1 MRLKRRGYRFIQF
14 VSWFYLIS
22 LSFYPGGAVAT
33 SRKPVSVPLT
43 ISNLHTA
50 DPEVEVVQVQLK
62 ALGYYRDKIDGQ
74 YNQTTQKSIAQF
86 QKATRLKRSDG
97 VADLTTKIAL
107 KKALT
112 GITRCSP
119 ASNSPPPVNL
129 QTRQP
134 TSKYTFLIIGVLGV
148 LGTLGIVGAILLLMN
163 MRNKLFLSQQLS
175 ESTTP
180 AEKLLTSSP
189 QTSPQLLLELG
200 ATPALPPAPEILAIT
215 KTSPL
220 AQLSAVEQLIQELHT
235 ENPTK
240 RRLAIWNLGQQGDS
254 RAVQPLIDL
263 MANVDSQQR
272 GLILSALAEI
282 GARTLKP
289 MKRVLAISMQDKNPQ
304 VRQNAIR
311 DLLRICDMMG
321 QMSYILRHALE
332 DVDPEVQAT
341 ARYALN
347 HLNHFNIL
355 IDPQNTLPEDTS
367 PDQN

>member
-1 MRLKRRGYRFIQF
+1 MKLKRRGYSVIQF
-14 VSWFYLIS
+14 VSWLYLIS
-22 LSFYPGGAVAT
+22 LSFYSGGVFAS
-33 SRKPVSVPLT
+33 SRKPVSTPIT

-50 DPEVEVVQVQLK
+50 DPEIEVVQVQLK
-62 ALGYYRDKIDGQ
+62 ALGYYRDKIDGR

-97 VADLTTKIAL
+97 IADLTTKIAL
-107 KKALT
+107 KRALT
-112 GITRCSP
+112 STTGCSLT
-119 ASNSPPPVNL
+119 SNSPPPVNL
-129 QTRQP
+129 RTQKP
-134 TSKYTFLIIGVLGV
+134 TSKYTFLIVGV
-148 LGTLGIVGAILLLMN
+148 LGTLGIVGAILWLRN
-163 MRNKLFLSQQLS
+163 MRNNLLLSQQLS

-180 AEKLLTSSP
+180 AEKLLTSSGS
-189 QTSPQLLLELG
+189 TSPQLLLEPG
-200 ATPALPPAPEILAIT
+200 ETPALPPAPEILAIN
-215 KTSPL
+215 KTFPL
-220 AQLSAVEQLIQELHT
+220 TQLSAVEQLIQELHT
-235 ENPTK
+235 ENPIK

-289 MKRVLAISMQDKNPQ
+289 MKRVLAISMQDKSPQ

-347 HLNHFNIL
+347 HMNHFNL
-355 IDPQNTLPEDTS
+355 VIDPENNLPEDIS
-367 PDQN
+367 PDHPDQN